1 MEEQRV
7 SSGHDDGQA
16 AVGPDVPAQFVKI
29 LLDASERG
37 REIQRKQGDL
47 HGELPHLLAQAG
59 QMATDKTL
67 SCRQMDTTDDI
78 PWFPGLGFPPLYN
91 ILMTDRTLHIL
102 LQFSETSTDFKF
114 NFLYLVDTL

>member
-1 MEEQRV
+1 M
-7 SSGHDDGQA
+7 
-16 AVGPDVPAQFVKI
+16 GPDAPAQFVKI

-37 REIQRKQGDL
+37 REIQCKKGDL

-59 QMATDKTL
+59 QMATDETL
-67 SCRQMDTTDDI
+67 SRRQMDTTDDI
-78 PWFPGLGFPPLYN
+78 PWCTGPGFPPLYD

-102 LQFSETSTDFKF
+102 LGFSETSTDFKF